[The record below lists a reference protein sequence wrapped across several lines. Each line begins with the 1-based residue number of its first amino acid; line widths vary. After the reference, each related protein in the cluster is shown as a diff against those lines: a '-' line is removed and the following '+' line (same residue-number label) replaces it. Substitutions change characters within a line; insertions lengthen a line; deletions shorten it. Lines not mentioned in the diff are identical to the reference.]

1 MVQKKSILNDIES
14 LWKSKVN
21 LNDKRIKIVKKI
33 SKTKKCDA
41 FVIITEWEEFKN
53 IDIEESKIIFDGRNI
68 NQNKNKISIGK

>member
-1 MVQKKSILNDIES
+1 MAKKAPA
-14 LWKSKVN
+14 K
-21 LNDKRIKIVKKI
+21 KKI

-53 IDIEESKIIFDGRNI
+53 IDIEKSKIIFDGRNI